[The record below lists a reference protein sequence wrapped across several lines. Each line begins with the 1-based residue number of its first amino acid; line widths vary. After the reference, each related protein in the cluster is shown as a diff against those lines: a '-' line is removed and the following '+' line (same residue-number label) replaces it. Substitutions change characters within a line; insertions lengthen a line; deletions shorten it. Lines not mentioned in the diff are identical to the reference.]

1 MVFLIMSRN
10 KHQLKQKIIIQA
22 RIEHDGKVL
31 LLRRRAAD
39 GDGLYEFPGGALEG
53 HEQPEDAL
61 RRHLQHDIGV
71 KQITEYYLSDA
82 FSMLSAAEDDVNYLL
97 LVYRIEYD
105 EHASLTLGA
114 AYDTFVW
121 ADAPALLSMPLRDSA
136 QIILG
141 MYDGMSDLNHTAPNT
156 INDDKKSTKY
166 LIYTDGG
173 SRGNPGHSA
182 AAYVIYRPDGAV
194 LEQAGEYMG
203 VTTNNQAEYRGVL
216 LALERAHALGL
227 SGIEFRIDSM
237 LVVNQLNGIYAV
249 KNRELWP
256 INDRIKTLLAQMHD
270 VRFVHVPREQNTV
283 ADGLVN
289 ATLDRR
295 AIVAP

>member
-1 MVFLIMSRN
+1 MSRN

-22 RIEHDGKVL
+22 RIEQDGKVL
-31 LLRRRAAD
+31 LLRRKAASN
-39 GDGLYEFPGGALEG
+39 DGLYELPGGALEG

-61 RRHLQHDIGV
+61 RRHLLHDIGV
-71 KQITEYYLSDA
+71 QDVQDYYLADA
-82 FSMLSAAEDDVNYLL
+82 FSMLSAVEDDVNYLL
-97 LVYRIEYD
+97 LVYKVEI
-105 EHASLTLGA
+105 ASQINFTLGA
-114 AYDTFVW
+114 AYDKHLWSEVTNM
-121 ADAPALLSMPLRDSA
+121 LSIPLRDSV
-136 QIILG
+136 QVIFGL
-141 MYDGMSDLNHTAPNT
+141 YDGMTDLKRTSENS
-156 INDDKKSTKY
+156 INVAKKSTKY
-166 LIYTDGG
+166 VIYTDGG

-182 AAYVIYRPDGAV
+182 AAYVIYSPDGSI

-216 LALERAHALGL
+216 MALERARSLGL

-256 INDRIKTLLAQMHD
+256 INDRIKTLLSEIRD
-270 VRFVHVPREQNTV
+270 VRFTHVPREQNTV

-289 ATLDRR
+289 SVLDRR
-295 AIVAP
+295 ASVSV